1 MHQGELSSRFLFSA
15 SLMEAA
21 LPTRSFAGGW
31 TLAQPC
37 WGCWAWG
44 IAAPDQPQA
53 HHSPINPPNHQ
64 FVHLNSAGG
73 IPLLSLQ
80 AQLHLQSVEN
90 SRW

>member
-21 LPTRSFAGGW
+21 LPTSSSAVGW

-37 WGCWAWG
+37 WGCWAGG
-44 IAAPDQPQA
+44 IPAPARA
-53 HHSPINPPNHQ
+53 HHSPINPPNHR
-64 FVHLNSAGG
+64 FAHLDSAGG
-73 IPLLSLQ
+73 LPLLDLQ
-80 AQLHLQSVEN
+80 AQLRLQSVQN